1 MFRRS
6 KSGWMKHWDFILMD
20 LVLLQGAFILAYIF
34 RHGTINP
41 YKTALYRN
49 MAIIIELVDFLW
61 ILMFDVYNN
70 TLQRKFAKEFVMILN
85 QVFGI
90 ALGMTA
96 WLFMTQQGEQYSR
109 SVLCITGI
117 IYIGLNIPSRIIL
130 KNIVKNKNKK
140 AKNVSL
146 IIVTTAEK
154 AASVIRDVEEH
165 NNRGYVITGI
175 IPLDYTEHLV
185 YEDPIV
191 TPSIQGIPIVSD
203 VEHAA
208 DYLQKAWVDELLID
222 ASDKSFPAS
231 LKEQAMLM
239 GIAVHS
245 RIPGTLDTD
254 SGTNFIQRVGT
265 QTVFTSTI
273 NAMSIME
280 AFIKRT
286 VDITG
291 SVIGCLLTAV
301 LFLFVAPVIYIQSPG
316 PVIFAQTRVGYNGKR
331 FKMYKFR
338 SMYPDAEERKK
349 DLLEDNKIEGPMFKM
364 DFDPRVIG
372 NKINANG
379 KQVTGIGEFIRKTSI
394 DEFPQFFNV
403 LKGDM
408 SLVGTRPPTVEEV
421 EAYDLHHKSRLSTKP
436 GITGLWQTS
445 GRSNI
450 LNFEDVVELDN
461 EYIRNWSLG
470 LDFKILLKTVKIV
483 WKKSGSV

>member
-1 MFRRS
+1 
-6 KSGWMKHWDFILMD
+6 MKHWDFILLD
-20 LVLLQGAFILAYIF
+20 LLLLQAAFITAYII
-34 RHGTINP
+34 RHGSVNP
-41 YKTALYRN
+41 YRMSLYRN
-49 MAIIIELVDFLW
+49 MAVIIELVDFLW
-61 ILMFDVYNN
+61 ILMFDIYNN
-70 TLQRKFAKEFVMILN
+70 TLQRKIPKEFVMILN

-90 ALGMTA
+90 FMGMTA

-117 IYIGLNIPSRIIL
+117 IYIILNIPSRMIL
-130 KNIVKNKNKK
+130 KNVVKNKNKK

-146 IIVTTAEK
+146 IIVTTTGK
-154 AASVIRDVEEH
+154 AAEVIRDVEEH

-175 IPLDYTEHLV
+175 IPLDHTECLE
-185 YEDPIV
+185 YQDPIV

-203 VEHAA
+203 TAHAA

-222 ASDKSFPAS
+222 ASDLTFPAG

-286 VDITG
+286 VDIVG
-291 SVIGCLLTAV
+291 SIIGCLFTAI
-301 LFLFVAPVIYIQSPG
+301 LFLFVAPAIYIQSPG
-316 PVIFAQTRVGYNGKR
+316 PVIFTQTRVGYNGKR
-331 FKMYKFR
+331 FKIYKFR
-338 SMYPDAEERKK
+338 SMYLDAEDRKK
-349 DLLEDNKIEGPMFKM
+349 ELMDQNKIEGPMFKM

-372 NKINANG
+372 NHVNANG
-379 KQVTGIGEFIRKTSI
+379 KQVTGIGEFIRRTSI

-436 GITGLWQTS
+436 GITGLWQIS

-461 EYIRNWSLG
+461 EYIRSWSLG
-470 LDFKILLKTVKIV
+470 LDLKILLKTVKIV
-483 WKKSGSV
+483 LKKSGSV